1 MEKIEV
7 NNITKEE
14 LLSAIAKVVSLQVK
28 ELKKVDETEK
38 WYTIQEVSQH
48 VKQSISNIR
57 KLVEK
62 REIPFTRFKGKN
74 STLLFKLSEI
84 DDYLNNNYVKKQER
98 KPATNS
104 DNLIK

>member
-28 ELKKVDETEK
+28 ELKKVDEVEK

-48 VKQSISNIR
+48 VKQSVSNLR

-62 REIPFTRFKGKN
+62 REIPFTRFSGKN

-98 KPATNS
+98 KPVQNTG
-104 DNLIK
+104 NLIK